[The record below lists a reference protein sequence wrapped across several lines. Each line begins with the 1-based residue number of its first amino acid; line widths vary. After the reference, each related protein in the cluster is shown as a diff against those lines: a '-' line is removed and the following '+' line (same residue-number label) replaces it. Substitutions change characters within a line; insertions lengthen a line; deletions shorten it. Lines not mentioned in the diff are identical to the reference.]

1 MPGDSDVHSDLLN
14 IAPIGCLVIDDG
26 VILSSNDLAITTMG
40 IPRDRLVGVPLA
52 ELLVPEYEDTF
63 LTFLQSA
70 GGTDEGAPNTTSD
83 VATAAVRLAAGLVPI
98 ELSARR
104 LPDGKLIVSVRD
116 MEAEHMYSALAGG
129 DLTHDTV
136 TGLPNH
142 YHVLSQLHQ
151 RLTAPKRL
159 PLAIMCL
166 WVDELQTLADI
177 HGHRAIERVVK
188 EVGGRIQGKLRAP
201 DVLGR
206 FDEAGFLV
214 MMTTDSGSD
223 QLTEVAER
231 LRDEIAFPVELDD
244 DLVSFTAS
252 VVVGSIIHQRPSI
265 ERILALLEAAANRAV
280 ISGGNRT
287 DVLAI

>member
-1 MPGDSDVHSDLLN
+1 LT
-14 IAPIGCLVIDDG
+14 A
-26 VILSSNDLAITTMG
+26 NDLAVATMV
-40 IPRDRLVGVPLA
+40 IPRGRLVGVPLA
-52 ELLVPEYEDTF
+52 ELLVPDYEDAYNKF
-63 LTFLQSA
+63 M
-70 GGTDEGAPNTTSD
+70 
-83 VATAAVRLAAGLVPI
+83 AAVGEKTERLSVRLAAGLAPI
-98 ELSARR
+98 ELSARL
-104 LPDGKLIVSVRD
+104 LPDGKHVVGVRSL
-116 MEAEHMYSALAGG
+116 ETEHHYSAMAGG
-129 DLTHDTV
+129 DLTHDAI

-142 YHVLSQLHQ
+142 FHVLSQLNR

-159 PLAIMCL
+159 PMAIMCL
-166 WVDELQTLADI
+166 WVDELQDLAEV
-177 HGHRAIERVVK
+177 HGQRAVERVVK
-188 EVGGRIQGKLRAP
+188 EVGARIQNKLRAP

-206 FDEAGFLV
+206 FEDAGFLV
-214 MMTTDSGSD
+214 MMTTDSGSH

-231 LRDEIAFPVELDD
+231 LRDEIAFPVELED